1 MDNLKSN
8 LGIEKNMD
16 TNTIKFSKA
25 QLYILEAF
33 THRETIKTS
42 RLAKEMHEKLILHK
56 SNTSR
61 ALSDLVDCGL
71 LKKIS
76 IGKNGTIH
84 KRQFCPKELGIL
96 TLSCNQNISI
106 KENV

>member
-1 MDNLKSN
+1 MNNIKSDV
-8 LGIEKNMD
+8 GTEQNMN
-16 TNTIKFSKA
+16 TNFMKFSKA

-84 KRQFCPKELGIL
+84 KRQFCPKELGLL
-96 TLSCNQNISI
+96 TLSCNQNISL